1 MRNSK
6 IDKYNIIPPYLLEY
20 IANNCD
26 ENDKE
31 CALRTLEHVNS
42 LMKNSAKEEKISQPE
57 NNLSIDK
64 KKITKLDDLQ

>member
-26 ENDKE
+26 ENDRE
-31 CALRTLEHVNS
+31 CVLRTLKHVNNT
-42 LMKNSAKEEKISQPE
+42 MKDSAKEEEALHPE
-57 NNLSIDK
+57 DNLSTDN
-64 KKITKLDDLQ
+64 KKINKPDKLQ